1 MTLRRRDFLA
11 LAASSLTAAPVF
23 RTTISQPSAE
33 PRVKALAFDAFA
45 IFDPRPVF
53 ARVEQLFPG
62 HGAEVSNAWRVRQFE
77 YQWLRALAG
86 HYADFRQTTEDALI
100 FATNLFKLE
109 LTRDK
114 REQLIQAYLE
124 LTAWPDVY
132 GVLTDLQRAG
142 IRLGLLSNATA
153 EILNAAIM
161 NSRLQGFFE
170 KVLSVDRLRTFKPHP
185 RAYHAAIDAFGLPLQ
200 EIGFVAFA
208 GWDAAGAKWF
218 GYPTFWANRLN
229 LPTEELGA
237 TPDAIGSDL
246 DDLVCFA
253 LTPQ

>member
-23 RTTISQPSAE
+23 RTTISQASAE

-161 NSRLQGFFE
+161 SNETTR
-170 KVLSVDRLRTFKPHP
+170 V
-185 RAYHAAIDAFGLPLQ
+185 PL
-200 EIGFVAFA
+200 
-208 GWDAAGAKWF
+208 
-218 GYPTFWANRLN
+218 
-229 LPTEELGA
+229 
-237 TPDAIGSDL
+237 
-246 DDLVCFA
+246 
-253 LTPQ
+253 